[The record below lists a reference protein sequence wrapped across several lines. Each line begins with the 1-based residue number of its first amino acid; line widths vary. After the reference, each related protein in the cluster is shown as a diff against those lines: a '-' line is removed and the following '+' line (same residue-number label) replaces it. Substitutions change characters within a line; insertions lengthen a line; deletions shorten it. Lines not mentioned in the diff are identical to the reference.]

1 MRTINTMYYQSKVL
15 NYTFIRWTSYL
26 MIERIFI
33 LINKDHRKF
42 LSNNTFIKIKYVISN
57 LSEKYKI
64 PKKKKRRNHLFIII
78 VSIRFIFN
86 EKNTYY
92 NLINREYVY
101 ACFN

>member
-15 NYTFIRWTSYL
+15 NYTFIRWISYL
-26 MIERIFI
+26 MIESIFI

-64 PKKKKRRNHLFIII
+64 PKKKKKKKSFII

>member
-1 MRTINTMYYQSKVL
+1 MRTITTMYYQSKVL

-33 LINKDHRKF
+33 LIDKDHRKF
-42 LSNNTFIKIKYVISN
+42 LSNNTFIKIKYVIPN

-64 PKKKKRRNHLFIII
+64 PKKKKKKSFII

-86 EKNTYY
+86 EKNTYC

>member
-15 NYTFIRWTSYL
+15 NYIFIRWTSYL

-33 LINKDHRKF
+33 LIDKDHRKF

-64 PKKKKRRNHLFIII
+64 PKKKRRNHLLLFLYVLFSMRKILII
-78 VSIRFIFN
+78 
-86 EKNTYY
+86 T
-92 NLINREYVY
+92 
-101 ACFN
+101 

>member
-15 NYTFIRWTSYL
+15 NYTFIRWISYL
-26 MIERIFI
+26 MIENIFI

-64 PKKKKRRNHLFIII
+64 PKKKEII
-78 VSIRFIFN
+78 
-86 EKNTYY
+86 YY
-92 NLINREYVY
+92 
-101 ACFN
+101 CFYTFYFQ

>member
-1 MRTINTMYYQSKVL
+1 MRTITTMYYQSKVL

-33 LINKDHRKF
+33 LIDKDHRKF

-64 PKKKKRRNHLFIII
+64 PKKKRRNHLLLFLYVLFSMRKILII
-78 VSIRFIFN
+78 
-86 EKNTYY
+86 T
-92 NLINREYVY
+92 
-101 ACFN
+101 

>member
-15 NYTFIRWTSYL
+15 NYTFIRWISYL
-26 MIERIFI
+26 MIENIFI

-64 PKKKKRRNHLFIII
+64 PKKKKEEII
-78 VSIRFIFN
+78 
-86 EKNTYY
+86 YY
-92 NLINREYVY
+92 
-101 ACFN
+101 CFYTFYFQ

>member
-33 LINKDHRKF
+33 LIDKDHRKF

-64 PKKKKRRNHLFIII
+64 PKKKRRNHLLLFLYVLFSMRKILII
-78 VSIRFIFN
+78 
-86 EKNTYY
+86 T
-92 NLINREYVY
+92 
-101 ACFN
+101 

>member
-1 MRTINTMYYQSKVL
+1 MRTITTMYYQSKVL

-33 LINKDHRKF
+33 LIDKDHRKF

-64 PKKKKRRNHLFIII
+64 PKKKKKKSFII

-92 NLINREYVY
+92 NLINKEYVY

>member
-15 NYTFIRWTSYL
+15 NYTFIRWISYL

-33 LINKDHRKF
+33 LIDKDHRKF

-64 PKKKKRRNHLFIII
+64 PKKKKKEEII
-78 VSIRFIFN
+78 
-86 EKNTYY
+86 YY
-92 NLINREYVY
+92 
-101 ACFN
+101 CFYTFYFQ

>member
-1 MRTINTMYYQSKVL
+1 
-15 NYTFIRWTSYL
+15 

-33 LINKDHRKF
+33 LINKDHGKF

-64 PKKKKRRNHLFIII
+64 PKKKRRNHLLLFLYVLFSMRKIH
-78 VSIRFIFN
+78 
-86 EKNTYY
+86 Y

>member
-15 NYTFIRWTSYL
+15 NYTFIRWISYL

-33 LINKDHRKF
+33 LIDKDHRKF

-64 PKKKKRRNHLFIII
+64 PKKKKRRNHLLLFLYVLFSMRKILII
-78 VSIRFIFN
+78 
-86 EKNTYY
+86 T
-92 NLINREYVY
+92 
-101 ACFN
+101 